1 MKSRE
6 WKKSTGSQRSFSS
19 PESIQGGIKMSVLS
33 NRAKSLKPSPTLA
46 INAKAKTKQMQGI
59 HVVSFGAGEPDF
71 DTPRNIKAAA
81 IKAIEEGFTKYTP
94 VGGTDDLKDG
104 IIKKFQRDNGL
115 TYKRSEII
123 ASCGGKHSFYNLAT
137 AIFDAGDEVIV
148 PAPYWVSYPP
158 MVALANATPIIV
170 ETTEKN
176 EFKITPEDLKKAI
189 TPKTKAL
196 IINSPS
202 NPTGSAYTKKE
213 LEKIAEIAISKNF
226 FVISDEIYE
235 KIVYDSFEFTS
246 IASLGEEMK
255 RRTIIVHGVA
265 KTYAMTGWRIGYTAG
280 SEEII
285 SAMNN
290 IQSQSTSNPTSIAKK
305 AYAEALIGPQDDVA
319 KMVAA
324 FTKRRN
330 YIIDRLNKIPGVSC
344 YNPAG
349 AFYAFPNFSSYYGRS
364 YQGKKIS
371 NSTELADFFLDVAR
385 VAVVPGVE
393 FGADPF
399 ERLSYAT
406 SMEDIREGLDRIEE
420 ALKKLT

>member
-1 MKSRE
+1 M
-6 WKKSTGSQRSFSS
+6 T
-19 PESIQGGIKMSVLS
+19 VLS

-46 INAKAKTKQMQGI
+46 INAKAKSMLAQGI
-59 HVVSFGAGEPDF
+59 HVINFGAGEPDF
-71 DTPRNIKAAA
+71 DTPENIKQAAK
-81 IKAIEEGFTKYTP
+81 KALDEGFTKYTP
-94 VGGTDDLKDG
+94 VGGIDELKDA
-104 IIKKFQRDNGL
+104 IIKKFQRDSGL
-115 TYKRSEII
+115 SYKRSEVLV
-123 ASCGGKHSFYNLAT
+123 SCGGKHSFYNLAQ
-137 AIFDAGDEVIV
+137 AIFDQGDEVIV

-158 MVALANATPIIV
+158 MVSLAGGSPVIA

-176 EFKITPEDLKKAI
+176 GFKITPGDLKKII

-213 LEKIAEIAISKNF
+213 LEKIAEIALSKNF

-290 IQSQSTSNPTSIAKK
+290 IQSQSTSNPTSIAQK
-305 AYAEALIGPQDDVA
+305 ASVEALIGPQDEVR
-319 KMVAA
+319 KMVNA
-324 FTKRRN
+324 FGQRRN
-330 YIIDRLNKIPGVSC
+330 YIVDRLNRITGVSC
-344 YNPAG
+344 YKPMG
-349 AFYAFPNFSSYYGRS
+349 AFYVFPNFSSYYGKS
-364 YQGKKIS
+364 YQGKKIE
-371 NSTELADFFLDVAR
+371 NSTHLADYFLDVAK

-399 ERLSYAT
+399 ERLSFAT
-406 SMEDIREGLDRIEE
+406 SMENIKEGLDRIEE
-420 ALKKLT
+420 ALKKLV

>member
-1 MKSRE
+1 M
-6 WKKSTGSQRSFSS
+6 Q
-19 PESIQGGIKMSVLS
+19 
-33 NRAKSLKPSPTLA
+33 A
-46 INAKAKTKQMQGI
+46 QGI
-59 HVVSFGAGEPDF
+59 HVISFGAGEPDF

-94 VGGTDDLKDG
+94 VGGTDDLKDA

-123 ASCGGKHSFYNLAT
+123 ASCGGKHSFYNLAQ

-158 MVALANATPIIV
+158 MVALAGATPVIV
-170 ETTEKN
+170 ETREEN
-176 EFKITPEDLKKAI
+176 GFKLSMEDLTRAV

-202 NPTGSAYTKKE
+202 NPTGSGYMREE
-213 LEKIAEIAISKNF
+213 LGKIAEMALSHNF

-235 KIVYDSFEFTS
+235 KIVYDHFKFIS
-246 IASLGEEMK
+246 IASLSEEIK
-255 RRTIIVHGVA
+255 KRTIIVHGVA

-280 SEEII
+280 PEEII

-290 IQSQSTSNPTSIAKK
+290 IQSQSTSNPTSIAQK
-305 AYAEALIGPQDDVA
+305 ASVEALAGSQDEVL
-319 KMVAA
+319 KMVTA
-324 FTKRRN
+324 FEERRN
-330 YIIDRLNKIPGVSC
+330 YMVGRLNKIPGASC
-344 YNPAG
+344 FKPIG
-349 AFYAFPNFSSYYGRS
+349 AFYVFPNFSSYYGKS

-371 NSTELADFFLDVAR
+371 NSTELADYFLDVAR

-406 SMEDIREGLDRIEE
+406 SMEDIKEGLNRIEE
-420 ALKKLT
+420 ALRKLV